1 MVVRSRLAMVL
12 VILALSVVVFAGTVT
27 RHALMR
33 EDLSLV
39 NPLDSGS
46 ALNDTTL
53 SAAATSIGALN
64 RCLVITPGTWTI
76 AANLTF
82 ASNVCVYLAP
92 EAIFS
97 VNAGVTLTIAGQIV
111 DVSRPQSDATAA
123 DPPWKTGTGTLT
135 VTGYGQAKVSP
146 TSVATGSLVAADQGM
161 NGAVMMENG
170 GDNMVILYIGNQ
182 RYRLF
187 GGRF

>member
-1 MVVRSRLAMVL
+1 MLNKSRLIGIIAVL
-12 VILALSVVVFAGTVT
+12 TFSGLLLGAAVT
-27 RHALMR
+27 RTNLAR

-39 NPLDSGS
+39 NALDFGS
-46 ALNDTTL
+46 ALTDATL
-53 SAAATSIGALN
+53 TLALN
-64 RCLVITPGTWTI
+64 NIGSANRALMITPGTWTI
-76 AANLTF
+76 ATNLTTP
-82 ASNVCVYLAP
+82 ANVTVYLAP
-92 EAIFS
+92 AAIVS
-97 VNAGVTLTIAGQIV
+97 VNAGITLTIAGLIV

-135 VTGYGQAKVSP
+135 VSGYGPAKVSP
-146 TSVATGSLVAADQGM
+146 TSVATGNLVAADQGM
-161 NGAVMMENG
+161 NGTIHMENG